1 MRALKLTYSQNQTK
15 NISVV
20 LPSSPNKFEANRS
33 MSSWVMFGHSNKQTE
48 ITTLYIF
55 RYVTTSIVKVFS
67 SSLEYISIDQ
77 VVIYQTEAVGGW
89 TKL

>member
-1 MRALKLTYSQNQTK
+1 
-15 NISVV
+15 
-20 LPSSPNKFEANRS
+20 
-33 MSSWVMFGHSNKQTE
+33 MFGHSNKQTE

-77 VVIYQTEAVGGW
+77 VVIYQTEAVGG
-89 TKL
+89 